1 MTAGHNALRGSGG
14 QHFRAR
20 SRHGVAAIRSFM
32 TRGRAVHCGS
42 CNVSYPHCM
51 RPIRRAALRDADVGC
66 IANTRDFKSNLTDL
80 KTSRR

>member
-14 QHFRAR
+14 QHKQCGYETINRANAPAR
-20 SRHGVAAIRSFM
+20 PRVMNDRIAATPCLLLARK
-32 TRGRAVHCGS
+32 
-42 CNVSYPHCM
+42 